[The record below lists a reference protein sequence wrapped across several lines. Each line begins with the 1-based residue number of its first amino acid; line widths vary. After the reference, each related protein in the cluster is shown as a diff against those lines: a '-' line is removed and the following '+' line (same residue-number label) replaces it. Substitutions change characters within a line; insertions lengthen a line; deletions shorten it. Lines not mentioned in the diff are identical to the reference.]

1 MMPNVTMEPERNSLV
16 TKGSKCNR
24 RKPKIHRGRSGAAM
38 VELAVCLV
46 PFFAVIFC
54 TLELC
59 ETIYTR
65 QGALVVAYEGVR
77 MKSIKNCPTERA
89 KSICEQMLQDRRM
102 TNGRVEFKFPDG
114 EQTGKIFEVHV
125 TCRAQ
130 NLRLPF
136 SLVDS
141 NLSVAR
147 FGVLQ

>member
-1 MMPNVTMEPERNSLV
+1 MTHTNVRVGLSLRGP
-16 TKGSKCNR
+16 KRIPRISKT
-24 RKPKIHRGRSGAAM
+24 PGTRSGAAL

-65 QGALVVAYEGVR
+65 QSALVVAYEGVR

-89 KSICEQMLQDRRM
+89 KSICEQMMRDRRM
-102 TNGRVEFKFPDG
+102 VNASIEFRFPDG
-114 EQTGKIFEVHV
+114 EQTGRIFEVHV
-125 TCRAQ
+125 NCRAQ
-130 NLRLPF
+130 NLRLPY
-136 SLVDS
+136 SLADR